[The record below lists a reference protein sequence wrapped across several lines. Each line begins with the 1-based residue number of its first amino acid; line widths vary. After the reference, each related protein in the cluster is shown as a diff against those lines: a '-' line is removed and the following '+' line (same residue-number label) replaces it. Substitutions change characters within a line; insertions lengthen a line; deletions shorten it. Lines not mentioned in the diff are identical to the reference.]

1 MSSHAA
7 LKIYGIKN
15 CDTMKKAMSWLNER
29 GINFEFVDYKRAGVV
44 AERLPHWLAV
54 AGHEL
59 LLNRR
64 GLMWK
69 KLGAAERDKVEA
81 TKAAALMIA
90 CPALIKRPVL
100 EIGDEVLVGFD
111 SATYTQRLTRK

>member
-1 MSSHAA
+1 MSDNAA
-7 LKIYGIKN
+7 VKLYGIRN
-15 CDTMKKAMSWLNER
+15 CDTMQKAMSWLDEH
-29 GINFEFVDYKRAGVV
+29 GVAFDFVDYKKSGVV
-44 AERLPHWLAV
+44 AGRLPHWLAT
-54 AGHEL
+54 AGHEV

-69 KLGAAERDKVEA
+69 KLDAAQRENVDAAKA
-81 TKAAALMIA
+81 TELMLA
-90 CPALIKRPVL
+90 CPTLIKRPVL

>member
-1 MSSHAA
+1 MSGNAA

-15 CDTMKKAMSWLNER
+15 CDTMKKAMSWLAEH
-29 GINFEFVDYKRAGVV
+29 GVAYDFVDYKKAGVV
-44 AERLPHWLAV
+44 AKRLPHWLAL
-54 AGHEL
+54 AGHEV

-69 KLGAAERDKVEA
+69 KLSEAERENVDA
-81 TKAAALMIA
+81 AKAAALMVTY
-90 CPALIKRPVL
+90 PALIKRPVL

-111 SATYTQRLTRK
+111 PATYTQRLTRK